1 MEFFLH
7 GIVWYLNL
15 IFAVTLHEAA
25 HAWAAHL
32 LGDSTAYEGGQVSL
46 DPRPHLKREPFG
58 TIWFPIIS
66 FILQEGQFM
75 MGWASAPYDPY
86 WALRYP
92 RRAALMAAAGPASNL
107 LITIFAF
114 IFIKLG
120 LSAGFFVKPSKLFLT
135 TVVTGNTEMAAS
147 IGIVLS
153 VMFSLNL
160 ILFVFNLLPVPPL
173 DGSSILVLFLPRE
186 MAEGYT
192 EALMRSP
199 FLSLVGL
206 ILAWNF
212 AHLLISPVFGWA
224 VKLLYS

>member
-1 MEFFLH
+1 
-7 GIVWYLNL
+7 
-15 IFAVTLHEAA
+15 
-25 HAWAAHL
+25 
-32 LGDSTAYEGGQVSL
+32 
-46 DPRPHLKREPFG
+46 LKREPFG